1 MEEKINLLYN
11 FLYNDSFNDCF
22 NIDKI
27 TLGKI
32 NINDIKIVNEIEAL
46 ENLKEIVNSKLS
58 FLNFNNEDNII
69 LLKRFSDTFPV
80 TVKIGTYTDDTNNLS
95 SLSNNDALFSYL
107 LSSLVINKHTSHIL
121 LPIVNFD
128 IKYEKIEP
136 LLKNLPIYKS
146 INDKVEFNEIKNIF
160 SVRIREHFFQS
171 KNLKE
176 YLKENKCDFR
186 QLIFQVIHTLAVI
199 QKEFPGFRHNNL
211 SVENIIIYLKKKDV
225 SENTYIFG
233 NYKWVIPD
241 IGFDIKITNF
251 EKATL
256 PKYYGIKNQRD
267 TNVPFINELNP
278 YFDLHTFMSSLVDNF
293 LSDCDLETKKFIDK
307 IIPSKLRG
315 MYYLNKNEILFKPSD
330 LLKDSYFNK
339 YKQNNDDNN
348 KNNEKDNNKEE
359 ENNNKEENDN
369 NKEEIKLLESNTYL
383 NKKKLGKITLDTE
396 NYNMLFKSKPRQT
409 GAGENKE
416 FEMPLDVDKP
426 ESFKTNDEKKVE
438 NINNP
443 PKPEDKKPYNPDKKP
458 YNPDKKPYNPD
469 KKPYNPDK
477 KPYNP
482 DGPKPWEPGHP
493 KYDPNYKP
501 SGPKPWEPG
510 HPKYD
515 PNYKPR
521 DKPNYKPEDKK
532 NYKTEDESE
541 SNDKKFTPKKEEN
554 VRKIKEYEDE
564 NINRVQHKPRNFEYK
579 PEKTPWSEPIKETP
593 KPPFKPREEPP
604 KINYPSENFNET
616 KKYDSFP
623 KSNFEQPDIPP
634 GIIPLYD
641 PNGMIMSQMMPYGR
655 VAAQPI
661 NKIYNISLSDPLGN
675 HSVINQIYED
685 VLPSDK
691 TVYTFIT
698 LKEREVIKKFLRNSI
713 LDKYDGEE
721 FSIQGGKQS
730 LLSWIKIY
738 DINPYS
744 RTTNPYQ
751 DLPYGFLLYRSAYPI
766 KYNKENGGIQATP
779 TSIGINIR
787 IYQMSEGASFL
798 NLMNK
803 PTECEYFDVW
813 RDIIYYREVDK
824 IIKEKVSPNF
834 INMLLYVFDNESDA
848 GFDKVN
854 MIKETT
860 ERNTQNL
867 QKINND
873 KVNEIQLLKD
883 ATKDLPAKPITNRD
897 DANHDFIKKYIPM
910 KNNLPNY
917 NPLTPNL
924 NITKLTNPSK
934 KVLIALT
941 ESPNNNIIRWNS
953 KIYQDYGTIRKMT
966 ATGYHNPNVWRSILF
981 QLVHA
986 CGILENRG
994 IYINN
999 FNLQNNIYI
1008 KDVPTDNTG
1017 NSCWIYK
1024 VDNIEY
1030 FVPNYGYLLTVDS
1043 KYADIEDVS
1052 NELQFKIYGT
1062 IYKQNMSKNNFGE
1075 LVKEA
1080 LKIMMNKDKFTIN
1093 NANDID
1099 NEVDILITKIRSELN
1114 ISSNILSVL
1123 PKCFGEL
1130 FNNKIGKTI
1139 TQLEKQ
1145 NFNIFSKPNYV
1156 EGSLMIRQK
1165 RFDDYE
1171 WVIYRGIGDKNKRKI
1186 IYKDENG
1193 NFIPTD
1199 VFSSSLFSYPEQI
1212 RPEEITIIETYIS

>member
-32 NINDIKIVNEIEAL
+32 NMNDIKIVNEIEAM
-46 ENLKEIVNSKLS
+46 EILKEIVNSKLS

-80 TVKIGTYTDDTNNLS
+80 TVKIGTYIDDTNNLS
-95 SLSNNDALFSYL
+95 SPSNNDALFSYL

-186 QLIFQVIHTLAVI
+186 QLIFQVIHTLAII

-211 SVENIIIYLKKKDV
+211 SMENIIIYLKKKDV
-225 SENTYIFG
+225 SKNTYIFG

-267 TNVPFINELNP
+267 TDIPFINELNP
-278 YFDLHTFMSSLVDNF
+278 YFDLHTFMSSLVSNF
-293 LSDCDLETKKFIDK
+293 LSDCDLETKKFVDK
-307 IIPSKLRG
+307 ILPFKLRG
-315 MYYLNKNEILFKPSD
+315 MYYLNKNETLFKPSD

-339 YKQNNDDNN
+339 YKQNN
-348 KNNEKDNNKEE
+348 KEESETNKEPLGT
-359 ENNNKEENDN
+359 NKESETN
-369 NKEEIKLLESNTYL
+369 EEELGTNEEVKLLESNKYL

-409 GAGENKE
+409 GSGENKE
-416 FEMPLDVDKP
+416 FEMPLDKP

-443 PKPEDKKPYNPDKKP
+443 PKPEDKKS

-515 PNYKPR
+515 PNYKPSY
-521 DKPNYKPEDKK
+521 KPENKQNYKPENKP
-532 NYKTEDESE
+532 ESE
-541 SNDKKFTPKKEEN
+541 SNDENSRPKKEEN

-564 NINRVQHKPRNFEYK
+564 NINRVQQKPHKFEYK

-604 KINYPSENFNET
+604 KIIYPSENFNEN
-616 KKYDSFP
+616 KKYDSLDE
-623 KSNFEQPDIPP
+623 KPDIPP

-641 PNGMIMSQMMPYGR
+641 PDGMVMSQMMPYGR

-675 HSVINQIYED
+675 HSVINKIYED

-744 RTTNPYQ
+744 KTTNPYQ

-766 KYNKENGGIQATP
+766 KYNKENGAIKATP

-787 IYQMSEGASFL
+787 IYQMSEGASIF
-798 NLMNK
+798 NLINK

-813 RDIIYYREVDK
+813 RDIIYYREIDK

-834 INMLLYVFDNESDA
+834 INMLLYVFDNDSDA
-848 GFDKVN
+848 GFNKVQI
-854 MIKETT
+854 IKETT
-860 ERNTQNL
+860 ERNNQNL
-867 QKINND
+867 QKINNE
-873 KVNEIQLLKD
+873 KINELLKD
-883 ATKDLPAKPITNRD
+883 AAKDLPVKPSMNRTE
-897 DANHDFIKKYIPM
+897 AHFDFLKNIPM
-910 KNNLPNY
+910 KNNAPNY
-917 NPLTPNL
+917 NPLNVNL
-924 NITKLTNPSK
+924 NLNKLTNPIK

-953 KIYQDYGTIRKMT
+953 KIYQSYGTVNKMT

-986 CGILENRG
+986 CGILEKRG

-999 FNLQNNIYI
+999 FNLEDNIYI

-1043 KYADIEDVS
+1043 KYADIKDLTI

-1062 IYKQNMSKNNFGE
+1062 IYKQNMSKNNFGN

-1080 LKIMMNKDKFTIN
+1080 LKATMQKDKFTIN

-1099 NEVDILITKIRSELN
+1099 DDVNKLIIKIRSELDIN
-1114 ISSNILSVL
+1114 TNILAVL
-1123 PKCFGEL
+1123 PKCFPEL

-1171 WVIYRGIGDKNKRKI
+1171 WVIYRGISDKNKRKI
-1186 IYKDENG
+1186 IYKDEKD
-1193 NFIPTD
+1193 NFIETD
-1199 VFSSSLFSYPEQI
+1199 VFSSSLFSYSEQI